1 MGNDGE
7 AMKWSLKK
15 TFSKDDFNLK
25 TQSRVCEGYNYGR
38 HSKYN
43 SIKNSS

>member
-25 TQSRVCEGYNYGR
+25 TQSRECVKVIIMGMIQYI
-38 HSKYN
+38 
-43 SIKNSS
+43 IKL